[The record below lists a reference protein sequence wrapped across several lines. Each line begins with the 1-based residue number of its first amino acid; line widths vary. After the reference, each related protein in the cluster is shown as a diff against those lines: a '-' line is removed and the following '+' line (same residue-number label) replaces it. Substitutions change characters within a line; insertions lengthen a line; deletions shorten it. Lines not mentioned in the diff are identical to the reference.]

1 MTIAKTEPMGSELVI
16 HNQQS
21 TFSPAQRAAL
31 GHMGVDKAPD
41 ADVQVFFHVCQ
52 RTKLDPFAKQIYMIG
67 RKQSELIDGR
77 WEKVDK
83 YTIQTGIDGLRV
95 VARRVADES
104 GHELS
109 YGDTVWCG
117 ADGVWRDV
125 WTGAPE
131 ELHAAKATV
140 YRAGKPFTHVALFRE
155 YVQTTRLKTGEVVP
169 NTRWANSGANQ
180 LAKCAEA
187 GALRKAYPQDLGG
200 LYVDAEVEH
209 LANDVAAGQVVSGG
223 RDWYSDAAAA
233 TTVQQLADVWSAA
246 HRAHQLDEQLMTHIR
261 TLRADIDAQM
271 AASAE
276 RAPAERI
283 DQATGEVLAAEAV
296 TDAPAASSVPMVRR
310 ATASSI
316 VRELVRCGVAAES
329 VDAYLPALGIPRTL
343 AELTQDEAVELLEMC
358 RTLTRDKL
366 ADLMADAAGPSGA

>member
-16 HNQQS
+16 RGEQS

-67 RKQSELIDGR
+67 RKQNELVDGQ
-77 WEKVDK
+77 WQKVDK
-83 YTIQTGIDGLRV
+83 YTIQTGIDGFRV
-95 VARRVADES
+95 VARRVADAS
-104 GHELS
+104 GDELA
-109 YGDTVWCG
+109 YGDTMWCG
-117 ADGVWRDV
+117 TDGVWRDV

-261 TLRADIDAQM
+261 TLRADIEAKLM
-271 AASAE
+271 TPAE
-276 RAPAERI
+276 QAPAERI
-283 DQATGEVLAAEAV
+283 DQSTGEVLDAEVV
-296 TDAPAASSVPMVRR
+296 TDAPAASAPMVRR

-316 VRELVRCGVAAES
+316 VRELVRCGIAAES
-329 VDAYLPALGIPRTL
+329 VDAYLPALGIPRAL
-343 AELTQDEAVELLEMC
+343 GELTQDEAVELLDLC
-358 RTLTRDKL
+358 RTLDRDKL
-366 ADLMADAAGPSGA
+366 AALVADAAGSTGA

>member
-52 RTKLDPFAKQIYMIG
+52 RTRLDPFAKQIYMIG
-67 RKQSELIDGR
+67 RKQSELIDGK

-83 YTIQTGIDGLRV
+83 FTIQTGIDGFRV

-104 GHELS
+104 GDELS
-109 YGDTVWCG
+109 YGDTMWCG
-117 ADGVWRDV
+117 PDGVWRDV

-140 YRAGKPFTHVALFRE
+140 LRAGKPFTHVALFRE

-169 NTRWANSGANQ
+169 NSMWASKGANQ

-200 LYVDAEVEH
+200 LYVDAEVDH
-209 LANDVAAGQVVSGG
+209 LANEAAAGQTVSGV

-246 HRAHQLDEQLMTHIR
+246 HRAHQLDEQLMAHIR
-261 TLRADIDAQM
+261 ALRAEVEARMAQP
-271 AASAE
+271 E
-276 RAPAERI
+276 PAPERI
-283 DQATGEVLAAEAV
+283 DEATGEVLDAEVV
-296 TDAPAASSVPMVRR
+296 TDAPPASSVTMVKR

-316 VRELVRCGVAAES
+316 VRELVRCGVVAES
-329 VDAYLPALGIPRTL
+329 VDAYLPALGIPRAL
-343 AELTQDEAVELLEMC
+343 AELTQDEAVDLLEMC

-366 ADLMADAAGPSGA
+366 ADLMASAAGSDRG

>member
-67 RKQSELIDGR
+67 RKQNELVDGK

-95 VARRVADES
+95 VARRVADET
-104 GHELS
+104 GAELS
-109 YGDTVWCG
+109 YGDTMWCG
-117 ADGVWRDV
+117 LDGAWRDV
-125 WTGAPE
+125 WTGE
-131 ELHAAKATV
+131 SQDLHAAKATV

-209 LANDVAAGQVVSGG
+209 LANDAAAGQVVSGG

-246 HRAHQLDEQLMTHIR
+246 HRAHQLDEQLMAHIR
-261 TLRADIDAQM
+261 ALRAEVEARMAQP
-271 AASAE
+271 E
-276 RAPAERI
+276 PAPERI
-283 DQATGEVLAAEAV
+283 DEATGEVLDAEVV
-296 TDAPAASSVPMVRR
+296 TDAPPASSVTMVKR

-316 VRELVRCGVAAES
+316 VRELVRCGVVAES
-329 VDAYLPALGIPRTL
+329 VDAYLPALGIPRAL

-366 ADLMADAAGPSGA
+366 ADLMADAAGSDRG